1 MSTVTNQN
9 SSQTTVG
16 SQGGVNIGGAG
27 KDKLESYLE
36 NAFTQ
41 GGVAELTPELQ
52 AALAAMQGGTS
63 NAGANAL
70 AQAGNILGGN
80 MTTSADQI
88 KDMAGNLVDKEYL
101 GNQLNQL
108 SQASQESL
116 QGALTNI
123 DQGASMAGGLG
134 SSRAALAQGQAIGD
148 SQEALIN
155 AQSQLVGNTY
165 QNAMNQA
172 MNINQSNVSN
182 QLAQAGALG
191 NLGIGQGQLGMAQQQ
206 QQIDNLLAA
215 GKITQAQADAMKN
228 QGMNKLGAL
237 MPILQSIYGSTN
249 QSTTNTNTNSNKN
262 ESTDWDKI
270 TAGIVSSAAGSLV
283 DSYLGGGKK

>member
-1 MSTVTNQN
+1 MSTQTNQS

-16 SQGGVNIGGAG
+16 TQGGINLGQAD
-27 KDKLESYLE
+27 KDKLLGNIE

-52 AALAAMQGGTS
+52 AALAAMQGGVNNS
-63 NAGANAL
+63 GANAL

-80 MTTSADQI
+80 MTTSTDQI

-108 SQASQESL
+108 NQASQESL

-134 SSRAALAQGQAIGD
+134 SSRTALAQGQAIGD

-165 QNAMNQA
+165 QNALNQA

-206 QQIDNLLAA
+206 QQIDNLLKA
-215 GKITQAQADAMKN
+215 GMITQEQANKIKN
-228 QGMNKLGAL
+228 EGMGKLGAL
-237 MPILQSIYGSTN
+237 MPILGQLMGTTN
-249 QSTTNTNTNSNKN
+249 SSTTNTNTNSNQN
-262 ESTDWDKI
+262 TSTDWDKI
-270 TAGIVSSAAGSLV
+270 TAGVVSSAAGSLL
-283 DSYLGGGKK
+283 DSYLGNSKK